1 MTKFIGRL
9 SNHSQPG
16 ERKVYNYI
24 ERVFQDE
31 PNTFCYYEPIVGGLY
46 PDFIIVSP
54 QFGVLII
61 EVKDY
66 STDKL
71 LDPIPKEE
79 WLILSNGKPDKRPN
93 PFMQLYKYWRAIRN
107 RIDKNKTLKKNNKL
121 IRQLLIFP
129 FLSKKSDAVN
139 QIQAVQQPNY
149 TVLYKEDLN
158 TVDLFQSCL
167 QNLYP
172 EDFKL
177 SLREIQHIRSALI
190 ISSRLPTPTQPR
202 IFDYFP
208 SVSVLRVFDED
219 QEKIA
224 YNLGDG
230 HRLIFGVAGSGK
242 TVLLVARADF
252 LARKNPKWRIL
263 ILCYN
268 RLLANYILK
277 LIYPQKYQNQ
287 IEIYNF
293 HKWAQEKILSQGSPY
308 TAMYNAKKQEAKK
321 SDQLNMFFTE
331 EVPEILNRII
341 SEIQYERY
349 DAILID
355 ETQDFDKKWLEC
367 VVKFLNPETD
377 SLLITCDGFQGIYAR
392 KRFYWKEVGIKA
404 PGRVIKFRRTY
415 RNPSLIG
422 EMAYRFLSLD
432 QNLEKLIESEEE
444 FAFLET
450 KEFARKGG
458 TVEFRIFQTQQE
470 EYDAISRTIFTYN
483 KENQSILILFHRDL
497 EKLNFNHSLIDKLN
511 ERQIEWH
518 NLKQVGLGKK
528 GVYIGTLQGTKGLEA
543 DMVIIPSIESI
554 YSKTNKR
561 QLLYVGMTRATDVL
575 ILTGSGSNEFTTN
588 LSKINDIRSYG
599 SDFVK
604 EIQEGNR
611 CYFCREVKY
620 NGKEKPLCYN
630 CWKKLVDQEICYSC
644 GSLLSLDYELEIK
657 QKRKRTKFLLRS
669 CNQCSYEPLNYCK
682 LCGEIIPPTDGKPL
696 CNNCDK
702 TLQIVWT
709 SASEKFYSKEFI

>member
-9 SNHSQPG
+9 SNQSQPG

-24 ERVFQDE
+24 EKVFQDE
-31 PNTFCYYEPIVGGLY
+31 PTTFCYYEPIVGGLY

-54 QFGVLII
+54 QFGVLIL

-66 STDKL
+66 SADKL
-71 LDPIPKEE
+71 LDINTTEE
-79 WLILSNGKPDKRPN
+79 WLILSNEKPDRRPN

-107 RIDKNKTLKKNNKL
+107 RIDKNKSLKKNDKL

-129 FLSKKSDAVN
+129 FLSKNNNAVN

-149 TVLYKEDLN
+149 SVLYKEDL
-158 TVDLFQSCL
+158 TRVDLFQSCL

-177 SLREIQHIRSALI
+177 SLREIQQIRSALI

-202 IFDYFP
+202 IYDYFP

-252 LARKNPKWRIL
+252 LALKNPKWRIL

-268 RLLANYILK
+268 RLLAKYLLK
-277 LIYPQKYQNQ
+277 LIHPQKYPNQ

-308 TAMYNAKKQEAKK
+308 NTMYNAKKQEAKK
-321 SDQLNMFFTE
+321 SDQLNNFFSE
-331 EVPEILNRII
+331 EVPEILNRLI
-341 SEIQYERY
+341 SETQYERY

-367 VVKFLNPETD
+367 VVKFLNPTTD

-404 PGRVIKFRRTY
+404 PGRVTKFRKTY

-432 QNLEKLIESEEE
+432 QNLEKLIETEEE

-458 TVEFRIFQTQQE
+458 TVEFRIFKTQE
-470 EYDAISRTIFTYN
+470 EEYNAIARTVLPYS

-497 EKLNFNHSLIDKLN
+497 EKINFNHSLIDCLN
-511 ERQIEWH
+511 QREIEWH
-518 NLKQVGLGKK
+518 SLKQVGLGKK

-561 QLLYVGMTRATDVL
+561 QLLYVGMTRAIDIL

-588 LSKINDIRSYG
+588 LSRILDIRSYG

-604 EIQEGNR
+604 EIQDGNR

-620 NGKEKPLCYN
+620 NGEEKPLCYN
-630 CWKKLVDQEICYSC
+630 CWRKLVDQEICFSC
-644 GSLLSLDYELEIK
+644 GNLLSLDYENELK
-657 QKRKRTKFLLRS
+657 DQDRPKFLLRNCS
-669 CNQCSYEPLNYCK
+669 QCSHEPLDYCK
-682 LCGEIIPPTDGKPL
+682 LCGETIQTTEGKPL

-702 TLQIVWT
+702 TLQVVWT
-709 SASEKFYSKEFI
+709 SASEKYYSKEFI

>member
-9 SNHSQPG
+9 SNQSQPG

-24 ERVFQDE
+24 EKVFQDE
-31 PNTFCYYEPIVGGLY
+31 PDTFCYYEPIVGGLY

-66 STDKL
+66 SADKL
-71 LDPIPKEE
+71 LDINTTEE
-79 WLILSNGKPDKRPN
+79 WLILSNDKPDRRPN

-107 RIDKNKTLKKNNKL
+107 RIDKNKSLKKNNKL

-129 FLSKKSDAVN
+129 FLSKNNNAVN

-149 TVLYKEDLN
+149 SVLYKEDL
-158 TVDLFQSCL
+158 TRVDLFQFCL

-172 EDFKL
+172 EDFNL
-177 SLREIQHIRSALI
+177 SLREIQQIRSALI

-202 IFDYFP
+202 IYDYFP

-252 LARKNPKWRIL
+252 LALKNPKWRIL

-268 RLLANYILK
+268 RLLAKYLLK
-277 LIYPQKYQNQ
+277 LIHPQKYPNQ

-308 TAMYNAKKQEAKK
+308 NAMYNGKKQEAKK
-321 SDQLNMFFTE
+321 SDQLNNFFSE
-331 EVPEILNRII
+331 EVPEILNLLI
-341 SEIQYERY
+341 SETQYERY

-367 VVKFLNPETD
+367 VVKFLNPKTD

-392 KRFYWKEVGIKA
+392 KRFFWKEVGIKA
-404 PGRVIKFRRTY
+404 PGRVLRFRRTY
-415 RNPSLIG
+415 RNPSRIG
-422 EMAYRFLSLD
+422 EMAYRFLSQD
-432 QNLEKLIESEEE
+432 QNLEKLIETEEE

-458 TVEFRIFQTQQE
+458 TVEFRIFKDQQE
-470 EYDAISRTIFTYN
+470 EYNAIARTVLPYS

-497 EKLNFNHSLIDKLN
+497 EKINFNHSLIDCLN
-511 ERQIEWH
+511 QREIEWH
-518 NLKQVGLGKK
+518 SLKQVGLGKK

-543 DMVIIPSIESI
+543 DIVIIPSIESI

-561 QLLYVGMTRATDVL
+561 QLLYVGMTRAINIL

-588 LSKINDIRSYG
+588 LSKIMDIKSYG
-599 SDFVK
+599 SDLVK
-604 EIQEGNR
+604 EIQDGNR

-620 NGKEKPLCYN
+620 NGEEKPLCYN
-630 CWKKLVDQEICYSC
+630 CWRKLVDQEICFSC
-644 GSLLSLDYELEIK
+644 GNLLSLDYEIELK
-657 QKRKRTKFLLRS
+657 QQERTNFLLRN
-669 CNQCSYEPLNYCK
+669 CYQCSHESLNYCK
-682 LCGEIIPPTDGKPL
+682 LCGESIHPLEGKPL
-696 CNNCDK
+696 CTKCNK

-709 SASEKFYSKEFI
+709 SASEKYYTKEFV